1 MTRKAADKNRHKK
14 KAAMI
19 QALCRTGIVGEA
31 AREVG
36 IHRDTHYEWVKQ
48 DPKYAAEVEHAMES
62 AIDLL
67 EAEAKRRAYE
77 GVEEPVYQGGKQV
90 GTIRKYSDT
99 LLIFLMKGAR
109 PEKYRDRQ
117 QIEQTVSGSV
127 TLNVVIP
134 GEKE

>member
-1 MTRKAADKNRHKK
+1 MANSRDKIVQQKKKLMLAAIAESGNIGKAAAAAGISRNCHYNWMQADKAYA
-14 KAAMI
+14 KA
-19 QALCRTGIVGEA
+19 VDEA
-31 AREVG
+31 FDDAV
-36 IHRDTHYEWVKQ
+36 
-48 DPKYAAEVEHAMES
+48 
-62 AIDLL
+62 DLL
-67 EAEAKRRAYE
+67 ETEAKRRAYE